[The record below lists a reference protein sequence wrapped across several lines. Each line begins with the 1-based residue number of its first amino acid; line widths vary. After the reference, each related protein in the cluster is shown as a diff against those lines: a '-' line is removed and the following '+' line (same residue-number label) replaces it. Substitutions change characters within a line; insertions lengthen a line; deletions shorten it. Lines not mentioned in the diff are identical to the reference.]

1 MQKTSK
7 LIVELNNT
15 TNPLD
20 LTDISSQF
28 HLVTAEYTFV
38 SNSPEH
44 APGETISCTIKHT
57 LINLKEQKVYSVLLL
72 SPFISKWN

>member
-20 LTDISSQF
+20 LIDISRQL
-28 HLVTAEYTFV
+28 HLVTAEYTFF
-38 SNSPEH
+38 SSSRGH
-44 APGETISCTIKHT
+44 APRETISCTIKHT
-57 LINLKEQKVYSVLLL
+57 LINLKEQKVYSFTVSFYIKMEL
-72 SPFISKWN
+72 N

>member
-20 LTDISSQF
+20 LIDISRQL
-28 HLVTAEYTFV
+28 HLVTAEYTFF
-38 SNSPEH
+38 SSSHEH
-44 APGETISCTIKHT
+44 APGETIKHT
-57 LINLKEQKVYSVLLL
+57 LINLKEQKVYSFTVSFYIKMEL
-72 SPFISKWN
+72 N